1 MRRITM
7 WGLSTLSVLVLL
19 FSYHTSTS
27 SQATTSI
34 QGPLRAG
41 GQAAAARSGANGSAP
56 SGSAGSSGS
65 SGSSGA
71 SGASGSAGSGP
82 SSGTYAGD
90 VADTR
95 WGAVQVQITVS
106 NGKITKAEVLQV
118 PWNNSRDQEINS
130 YVVPIYNQDAVT
142 KQSSHIDVIS
152 GATVTWDGYT
162 ASLQSAIDKANL

>member
-27 SQATTSI
+27 SRATTSI
-34 QGPLRAG
+34 QGPLQAGG
-41 GQAAAARSGANGSAP
+41 GQAAAAQSGVNGSGS
-56 SGSAGSSGS
+56 SGSSGSSGPSGSSGS

-71 SGASGSAGSGP
+71 AAG
-82 SSGTYAGD
+82 TFVGD
-90 VADTR
+90 VVDTR
-95 WGAVQVQITVS
+95 WGVVQVQITVR
-106 NGKITKAEVLQV
+106 NGKITKADVLQV

-142 KQSSHIDVIS
+142 KQSAQVDVIS
-152 GATVTWDGYT
+152 GATVTWQGYT
-162 ASLQSAIDKANL
+162 SSLQSAIDKAHL